1 MGVLKISRGRQAA
14 PVRAVIY
21 GVEGVGKSTLA
32 AAFPAPLVLDTE
44 DGTRHLD
51 VARVA
56 IPDWKTILLA
66 IAELKVDR
74 QGFDTV
80 LVDSI
85 DWAERLL
92 AEKVCKDGGKDSIE
106 AFGFGKG
113 HVIVAE
119 HLAKFLDSLDGLVAA
134 GMNVVL
140 VGHSCVK
147 RTSPP
152 ELTDG
157 YDRHELKLSKLGA
170 ALVKEWCDTLLF
182 ATYKSAL
189 VEGTDGRKK
198 AVGGRERVLHTER
211 TAAWDAKNRFGL
223 EPTLPMTFDALAPLF
238 AGGAPAESK
247 PPRKTI
253 REQIAEAATVVA
265 LGGLG
270 KRIDRLE
277 SESKITA
284 EQADEAR
291 EMIQA
296 RRNEIEPPDARYD
309 DSEPPDAR
317 YDDREP
323 PQPEVAT

>member
-1 MGVLKISRGRQAA
+1 MGVLKISRGRQHA

-32 AAFPAPLVLDTE
+32 AAFPSPLVLDTE

-66 IAELKVDR
+66 AAELKVDR
-74 QGFDTV
+74 QGFDTII
-80 LVDSI
+80 VDSI

-92 AEKVCKDGGKDSIE
+92 AEKVIRDADKKSIE
-106 AFGFGKG
+106 DFGFGKG
-113 HVIVAE
+113 WVAVAE
-119 HLAKFLDSLDGLVAA
+119 QLAKFLDTLDGLVAV
-134 GMNVVL
+134 GLNVVL

-157 YDRHELKLSKLGA
+157 YDRHELKLSKHGA
-170 ALVKEWCDTLLF
+170 ALVKEWADCLLF

-211 TAAWDAKNRFGL
+211 AAAWDAKNRFGL

-238 AGGAPAESK
+238 SGGQAAESR

-253 REQIAEAATVVA
+253 REQIAEAATVEE

-270 KRIDRLE
+270 DKIDKLE

-291 EMIQA
+291 GMIQA
-296 RRNEIEPPDARYD
+296 RHNEIDPVA
-309 DSEPPDAR
+309 
-317 YDDREP
+317 
-323 PQPEVAT
+323 EVA

>member
-1 MGVLKISRGRQAA
+1 MGVLKITRGRQRA

-32 AAFPAPLVLDTE
+32 AAFPSPLVLDTE

-56 IPDWKTILLA
+56 IGDWKTMLLA
-66 IAELKVDR
+66 VAELKVDR
-74 QGFDTV
+74 QGFETV

-113 HVIVAE
+113 HTIVAE

-134 GMNVVL
+134 GLNVVL

-238 AGGAPAESK
+238 VDGPVPAESR

-253 REQIAEAATVVA
+253 REQIAEAATVEE

-270 KRIDRLE
+270 DKIDKLE

-291 EMIQA
+291 GMIQA
-296 RRNEIEPPDARYD
+296 RHNEIDPVA
-309 DSEPPDAR
+309 
-317 YDDREP
+317 
-323 PQPEVAT
+323 EVA

>member
-1 MGVLKISRGRQAA
+1 MGVLKITRGRQHA

-56 IPDWKTILLA
+56 IGDWKGMQLA
-66 IAELKVDR
+66 VAELKVDR
-74 QGFDTV
+74 QGFETV
-80 LVDSI
+80 IVDSI

-92 AEKVCKDGGKDSIE
+92 AEKVIRDADKKSIE
-106 AFGFGKG
+106 DFGFGKG
-113 HVIVAE
+113 WVAVSE
-119 HLAKFLDSLDGLVAA
+119 QLAKFLDTLDGLVAA
-134 GMNVVL
+134 GLNVVL

-157 YDRHELKLSKLGA
+157 YDRHELKLSKQGA
-170 ALVKEWCDTLLF
+170 ALVKEWADCLLF

-189 VEGTDGRKK
+189 VEGSDGRKK
-198 AVGGRERVLHTER
+198 AIGGRERVLHTER
-211 TAAWDAKNRFGL
+211 AAAWDAKNRFGM
-223 EPTLPMTFDALAPLF
+223 EPTLPMTFEALAPLF

-247 PPRKTI
+247 PAKRTI
-253 REQIAEAATVVA
+253 REQIAEAATMDD
-265 LGGLG
+265 LGELG
-270 KRIDRLE
+270 VKIDKLE
-277 SESKITA
+277 SEAKITA

-291 EMIQA
+291 GMIQT
-296 RRNEIEPPDARYD
+296 RHNELDLVG
-309 DSEPPDAR
+309 
-317 YDDREP
+317 
-323 PQPEVAT
+323 EVA